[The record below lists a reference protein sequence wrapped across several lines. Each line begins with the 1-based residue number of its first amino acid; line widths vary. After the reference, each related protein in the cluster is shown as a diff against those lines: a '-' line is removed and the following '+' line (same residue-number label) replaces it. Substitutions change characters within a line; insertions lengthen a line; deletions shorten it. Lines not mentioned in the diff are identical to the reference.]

1 MSEVSCSQ
9 KAVIFSLLGRIFI
22 AELDRKSLADL
33 QEQQISS
40 VFEKLQTGCKSYLIN
55 TQWDDKQIELLAS
68 EYCHLFILPKKSGL
82 SLRASH
88 WMTNDESSHLA
99 QLETI
104 ISNLDTNLDTSV
116 INYDASNLPGD
127 HLGVL
132 LYFLSAVYSSDNKEI
147 QKLGASLTKLSLLPW
162 IARFNDK
169 LLQSS
174 TNPLYRASGELLLQ
188 MLDYEEH

>member
-1 MSEVSCSQ
+1 MSETTLYSQ
-9 KAVIFSLLGRIFI
+9 KAIIFALLGRIFI
-22 AELDRKSLADL
+22 TELDRESLEAL
-33 QEQQISS
+33 QEQQILS
-40 VFEKLQTGCKSYLIN
+40 VFEKLQTGCKNYLMN

-88 WMTNDESSHLA
+88 WMTNDDSSHLA

-104 ISNLDTNLDTSV
+104 ISNLDTSV
-116 INYDASNLPGD
+116 INSGVTNLPGD

-147 QKLGASLTKLSLLPW
+147 NKLGASLTKLSLLPW
-162 IARFNDK
+162 IARFNEK
-169 LLQSS
+169 LSESS
-174 TNPLYRASGELLLQ
+174 TNPLYLASGELLLQ